1 MTDAKPSDKSPEQL
15 RAEVGE
21 MRAELGDNVEEL
33 AHRVDVPARVR
44 ARKEDTLARL
54 QATKDEAAHRAHEGA
69 DKVRAVL
76 ADKVGQAKTAYSE
89 KAPPGV
95 QDRVEHSRAVVAEK
109 APVVHQQVSK
119 AVSDA
124 TPVVQ
129 QQVAKA
135 QSVLAEKATPVERT
149 LREKP
154 GVVAAVAVAL
164 VALLIFSDRKKK

>member
-1 MTDAKPSDKSPEQL
+1 
-15 RAEVGE
+15 
-21 MRAELGDNVEEL
+21 
-33 AHRVDVPARVR
+33 
-44 ARKEDTLARL
+44 
-54 QATKDEAAHRAHEGA
+54 
-69 DKVRAVL
+69 VRAVL

-89 KAPPGV
+89 KAPPAV
-95 QDRVEHSRAVVAEK
+95 QQWVEHARAVVAEK
-109 APVVHQQVSK
+109 APVVQQQVSKAVSDATPVVQVSK

-135 QSVLAEKATPVERT
+135 RSVLAEKAPPVERT

-164 VALLIFSDRKKK
+164 VALLIFSSPQEEVSGRGGTRQRQAQRG

>member
-1 MTDAKPSDKSPEQL
+1 
-15 RAEVGE
+15 
-21 MRAELGDNVEEL
+21 
-33 AHRVDVPARVR
+33 
-44 ARKEDTLARL
+44 
-54 QATKDEAAHRAHEGA
+54 
-69 DKVRAVL
+69 VL

-95 QDRVEHSRAVVAEK
+95 QERVEHARAVVAEK

-164 VALLIFSDRKKK
+164 VAVALVALLIFSDRKKK